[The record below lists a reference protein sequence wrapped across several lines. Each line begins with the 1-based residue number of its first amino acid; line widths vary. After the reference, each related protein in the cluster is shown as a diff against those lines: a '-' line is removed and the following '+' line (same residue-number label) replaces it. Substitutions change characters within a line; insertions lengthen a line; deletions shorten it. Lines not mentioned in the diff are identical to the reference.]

1 MMNYYKQPIT
11 NSVCEKNANQS
22 RDWQCGIPLPSAFSS
37 FCLSSVIKVKFG
49 WIRSLIP
56 WITFQ
61 SDLRE
66 GKQPVSVSLCV
77 CLCVCVY
84 ESMLLFFLFYFVISG
99 VFFLIYVCLPPGLC
113 LREDVRPRD
122 SNPTSN
128 WRSQPWNNR
137 QCWSA
142 RTEVSV

>member
-56 WITFQ
+56 WITLQ

-66 GKQPVSVSLCV
+66 GKQPVSVFLCV
-77 CLCVCVY
+77 FVCVCVY
-84 ESMLLFFLFYFVISG
+84 ESMLLFFLFYFVIS
-99 VFFLIYVCLPPGLC
+99 VFFFKYMYVCPQVCVCVKMADPETPTQPLIGAPSHEPTVNVGAPG
-113 LREDVRPRD
+113 
-122 SNPTSN
+122 
-128 WRSQPWNNR
+128 QK
-137 QCWSA
+137 
-142 RTEVSV
+142 